1 MYSNK
6 REALCQRFP
15 YKLPVIFRFVASSTT
30 RSIVTRIRARR
41 REEKMDP
48 PLLNRRQLIGEAG
61 RRPTDENFR
70 YRDAWNYLCDSYP
83 LASSAFCPFCFVP
96 SMGRR
101 RGGRREAGGTMAKL
115 RWPRDGRGG
124 TWQVSRD
131 EVCGYVRYEKRY
143 KTKRRTLKWL

>member
-1 MYSNK
+1 
-6 REALCQRFP
+6 
-15 YKLPVIFRFVASSTT
+15 
-30 RSIVTRIRARR
+30 
-41 REEKMDP
+41 MDP

-101 RGGRREAGGTMAKL
+101 RGGRREAGGTMAKC
-115 RWPRDGRGG
+115 DGRVTDVEERGKYRVMKFADTYDTRKDIKQSEG
-124 TWQVSRD
+124 R
-131 EVCGYVRYEKRY
+131 
-143 KTKRRTLKWL
+143 